1 MKQKKRRE
9 KKVKENK
16 TKTEIMIK
24 IYHALFTIH
33 NALYIHVYIDI
44 IRRRK
49 KHTNCFLILNQFFPF
64 SSISIKSSLKIKL
77 IRFLQFSK
85 EIKF

>member
-44 IRRRK
+44 IRRK
-49 KHTNCFLILNQFFPF
+49 KNTQIV
-64 SSISIKSSLKIKL
+64 S
-77 IRFLQFSK
+77 
-85 EIKF
+85 